1 MRESGEN
8 QDEKVKGYL
17 LSSNTL
23 IVKSNKT
30 GADMHFIIGLKND
43 SNKYES
49 DIYLK
54 LNSFSNEENSWGKPI
69 LFDMQAAKD
78 YLDNLAIAIKPYAS
92 DLQLKLQ
99 QRNLSDSQEKNKS
112 LIAEGNKLEV
122 ERKKIQVEIGQN
134 KSYEKERDLT
144 ERKTKNERLID
155 ENLTTRLNLGTDIS
169 KQIAAL
175 ASLTN

>member
-1 MRESGEN
+1 M
-8 QDEKVKGYL
+8 QD
-17 LSSNTL
+17 
-23 IVKSNKT
+23 
-30 GADMHFIIGLKND
+30 
-43 SNKYES
+43 
-49 DIYLK
+49 
-54 LNSFSNEENSWGKPI
+54 
-69 LFDMQAAKD
+69 AKD

-122 ERKKIQVEIGQN
+122 ERKKIQVEIGEN

-155 ENLTTRLNLGTDIS
+155 ENLTARLNLSTDIA